1 MIAAADR
8 AACAATLRT
17 GSRSFAMAS
26 LFLPERVR
34 APATALYAFCRAAD
48 DAIDLSDDRAAALA
62 MLRSRL
68 GRIYAG
74 APSAAGDAP
83 GDAVDRA
90 FAAVVTDFALPRALP
105 EALLEG
111 FAWDVEARRY
121 DDLAALIGYA
131 MRVAGTVGVMMAL
144 LMGTRDARMLSAAC
158 DLGCGMQ
165 LTNIARDVGEDARA
179 GRLYLPLSWLREEA
193 IDPEAWLAAPAFTPA
208 LGRVVARLLAEAECL
223 YARAEP
229 GIARLPARC
238 RPAIRAAR
246 RLYGGIG
253 DAVAQAGYNSVS
265 GRATVP
271 MARKLM
277 LLSGCVAGPKGAL
290 LPPDPAGDFLIGA
303 VWPGPSM
310 VNRPAPWQQV
320 DDRIGW
326 VVELFAR
333 LNEMERVHGRPEP
346 STADRTAE
354 A

>member
-1 MIAAADR
+1 MIAPADL
-8 AACAATLRT
+8 AACAATLKT

-26 LFLPERVR
+26 IFLPGRVR

-48 DAIDLSDDRAAALA
+48 DAIDLSDDRAAALVT
-62 MLRSRL
+62 LRARL
-68 GRIYAG
+68 DGIYA
-74 APSAAGDAP
+74 ARP

-90 FAAVVTDFALPRALP
+90 FAAVVEDFALPRALP

-121 DDLAALIGYA
+121 NDLPSLIGYA

-144 LMGTRDARMLSAAC
+144 LMGTRDPAMLSAAC
-158 DLGCGMQ
+158 DLGCAMQ

-179 GRLYLPLSWLREEA
+179 GRIYLPLAWLREEG
-193 IDPEAWLAAPAFTPA
+193 IDPDGWLAAPAFTPGI
-208 LGRVVARLLAEAECL
+208 GRIVARLLAEASAL

-229 GIARLPARC
+229 GVARLPARC

-246 RLYGGIG
+246 LLYQGIG
-253 DAVAQAGYNSVS
+253 EAAAQAGFDTVAS
-265 GRATVP
+265 RAVVP
-271 MARKLM
+271 MSAKLA
-277 LLSGCVAGPKGAL
+277 LLSGCFFGPRGV
-290 LPPDPAGDFLIGA
+290 LPAPTPASDFLLSA
-303 VWPGPSM
+303 VWPGPAT
-310 VNRPAPWQQV
+310 VRPAPPWQRV

-333 LNEMERVHGRPEP
+333 LNELDRVNGSAEP
-346 STADRTAE
+346 SPADRTAE

>member
-1 MIAAADR
+1 MIASADLT
-8 AACAATLRT
+8 ACTATLQT
-17 GSRSFAMAS
+17 GSRSFALAS
-26 LFLPERVR
+26 LFLPNRVR

-48 DAIDLSDDRAAALA
+48 DAIDLSDDQADALAAL
-62 MLRSRL
+62 RTRL
-68 GRIYAG
+68 DAIYAG
-74 APSAAGDAP
+74 RP

-90 FAAVVTDFALPRALP
+90 FAAVVEDFDLPRALP

-121 DDLAALIGYA
+121 DDLPSLLGYA

-144 LMGTRDARMLSAAC
+144 LMGTRDAAMLSAAC
-158 DLGCGMQ
+158 DLGCAMQ

-179 GRLYLPLSWLREEA
+179 GRLYLPLSWLRAEG
-193 IDPEAWLAAPAFTPA
+193 IDPEAWLADPHFTPGV
-208 LGRVVARLLAEAECL
+208 GRIVARLLAEAGRL

-246 RLYGGIG
+246 LLYGGIG
-253 DAVAQAGYNSVS
+253 EAVAQAGHDSVS
-265 GRATVP
+265 ARAVVP
-271 MARKLM
+271 MPAKLA
-277 LLSGCVAGPKGAL
+277 LLSRCFFARQGAL
-290 LPPDPAGDFLIGA
+290 LTPTAASDFLVGS
-303 VWPGPSM
+303 VWPGPPS
-310 VNRPAPWQQV
+310 VKVAAPWQRV

-333 LNEMERVHGRPEP
+333 LNELDRANGRSEP
-346 STADRTAE
+346 GAADRAAE

>member
-1 MIAAADR
+1 MIAAADLT
-8 AACAATLRT
+8 ACTATLQT
-17 GSRSFAMAS
+17 GSRSFALAS
-26 LFLPERVR
+26 IFLPARVR

-48 DAIDLSDDRAAALA
+48 DAIDLSDDQALA
-62 MLRSRL
+62 LDRLRDRL
-68 GRIYAG
+68 DDIYAG
-74 APSAAGDAP
+74 RS

-90 FAAVVTDFALPRALP
+90 FGAVVADFALPRALP

-121 DDLAALIGYA
+121 EDLPALIGYA

-144 LMGTRDARMLSAAC
+144 LMGTRDAAMLSAAC
-158 DLGCGMQ
+158 DLGCAMQ

-179 GRLYLPLSWLREEA
+179 GRLYLPLSWLRAEG
-193 IDPEAWLAAPAFTPA
+193 IDPAAWLDEPRFTPG
-208 LGRVVARLLAEAECL
+208 LGRIVARLLAEAGRL

-246 RLYGGIG
+246 RLYDGIG
-253 DAVAQAGYNSVS
+253 EAVAKAGYDSVS
-265 GRATVP
+265 ARAVVP
-271 MARKLM
+271 MSRKLA
-277 LLSGCVAGPKGAL
+277 LLSGCFLGRQGVL
-290 LPPDPAGDFLIGA
+290 LPPAAASDFLVGA
-303 VWPGPSM
+303 VWPGPSA
-310 VNRPAPWQQV
+310 PSTAAPWQRV

-333 LNEMERVHGRPEP
+333 LNELDRVNGSTEP
-346 STADRTAE
+346 SAVDRA

>member
-1 MIAAADR
+1 MIAAADLR
-8 AACAATLRT
+8 ACTATLQT
-17 GSRSFAMAS
+17 GSRSFALAS
-26 LFLPERVR
+26 LFLPNRVR

-48 DAIDLSDDRAAALA
+48 DAIDLSDDQAEALYV
-62 MLRSRL
+62 LRSRL
-68 GRIYAG
+68 DKIYAG
-74 APSAAGDAP
+74 ET

-90 FAAVVTDFALPRALP
+90 FAAVVEDFALPRALP

-121 DDLAALIGYA
+121 EDLPSLIGYA

-144 LMGTRDARMLSAAC
+144 LMGTRDAGMLSAAC
-158 DLGCGMQ
+158 DLGCAMQ

-179 GRLYLPLSWLREEA
+179 GRLYLPLSWLRAEG
-193 IDPEAWLAAPAFTPA
+193 IDPEAWLDEPRFTPG
-208 LGRVVARLLAEAECL
+208 LGRIVARLLAEAERL

-246 RLYGGIG
+246 LLYNGIG
-253 DAVAQAGYNSVS
+253 QAVAQAGHDSVS
-265 GRATVP
+265 ARAVVP
-271 MARKLM
+271 MPAKLA
-277 LLSGCVAGPKGAL
+277 LLSRCFCGRKGEL
-290 LPPDPAGDFLIGA
+290 LPPAAASDFLVGA
-303 VWPGPSM
+303 VWPGPASP
-310 VNRPAPWQQV
+310 RAAPPWQHV

-333 LNEMERVHGRPEP
+333 LNELDRANGRSEP
-346 STADRTAE
+346 SAVDHAAE